1 MITINE
7 KLRGKKKNNLK
18 SPSQSDSLK
27 TKNEIPLPL
36 ALLLSTAVCQGWVE
50 NSHVSCSELG
60 ALCQVHQETLQ
71 LGLASWDSRRAGNSG
86 SFLPFFLGYFQ
97 SYQHPELWESP
108 SHPGWKVQSPNHQH
122 ACVLTSNSG
131 LAIRSMKWHHLRYTF
146 C

>member
-7 KLRGKKKNNLK
+7 KLRGKKKKQLK
-18 SPSQSDSLK
+18 VTLPVWQSENQKWNSTSASFAPFHCCLSRLGG
-27 TKNEIPLPL
+27 ELPRFR
-36 ALLLSTAVCQGWVE
+36 
-50 NSHVSCSELG
+50 SELG

-131 LAIRSMKWHHLRYTF
+131 LATRSMKWHHLRYTF